1 MYKDKISKIAIF
13 SIMTV
18 MFLAAIENM
27 ITTTIMPSVISSI
40 GGLTLYPWLS
50 VVFILSSTITLP
62 LYGKLSDM
70 YGYKLFTIIAILIF
84 TIGSALCGLS
94 KSMTELIIYR
104 GIQGMGAGGLI
115 TMSYIIFAVIF
126 TPDKRAKMQS
136 VLSAMWSI
144 ASLTGPILGSIF
156 DNTVGWRWAFY
167 FNVPIGIMIILLI
180 SKFLIIE
187 NNKNSKK
194 VIDYKGTLLF
204 VISAILIIY
213 PILNFSNN
221 NFDNNKLL
229 ILSLGIL
236 FLIILI
242 NHEKNFEEPI
252 LPIREFNNPSFG
264 IPFMINFTSAA
275 CLFSTINFLP
285 LFIQGYVGDG
295 SNYVGKILMFL
306 SLSWTT
312 GSILSG
318 NKINK
323 FGAKNFVIYGS
334 LSMIIGF
341 LLLTNIKDF
350 SYTKLI
356 IACIFLGFGMGAI
369 SNTTLFIAQ
378 SSANKDNMGKVT
390 AGIQLF
396 RNIGGTFGNS
406 ILGGLQIASFKY
418 YILPYKDSLKELY
431 LNPHKILGIDI
442 RLSLP
447 KDSIN
452 VLSNALADSII
463 KSIIYAFVISIFTLL
478 LSLKL
483 FEEKKDNI
491 VM

>member
-62 LYGKLSDM
+62 LYGKLSDI

-104 GIQGMGAGGLI
+104 GIQGIGAGGLI

-295 SNYVGKILMFL
+295 SSYVGKILMFL

-318 NKINK
+318 NKISK

-396 RNIGGTFGNS
+396 RNIGGTLGNS

-431 LNPHKILGIDI
+431 LNPHKILDIDI